1 MQIPLYIT
9 FAITLAFITFVGV
22 RYRISPFF
30 SLIGGAILFGLLA
43 GMSPEQ
49 VFQGIITGLGSIFAI
64 FGIIILSGAIIA
76 RLLVEQHQTEEI
88 VSDIRKRI
96 KNPILLSGIS
106 GYLLS
111 VPITCCITAFVM
123 LQPILG
129 FMGETKEQKNRL
141 FYIAALGSVISYAL
155 IYPTP
160 VVLPLYNA
168 FSGDL
173 SPLVLD
179 AVTIPVSLLILAVLI
194 VVFMRKGGMISLK
207 TGDLVHCEDKVDT
220 SPACRESGFH
230 LRAWAP
236 FILIIL
242 SLIPGV
248 YILRLSHTSLIQFIM
263 LAGVVCAILIAS
275 PAARKSGISKG
286 TGHAGLI
293 IFDICGAGAL
303 GTIIVQSGFAQQAME
318 QIGGVFPLIMV
329 PFLIA
334 ALIQTAQGSRVVT
347 AVITAGIL
355 SGTTLPATVNPIS
368 LILMVAAGSCI
379 VSFVT
384 DPYFWLIHRVTGD
397 NLTTVARS
405 YTLPLALAGIGL
417 FLVALIIQGITL
429 Y

>member
-1 MQIPLYIT
+1 MQIPLYAA
-9 FAITLAFITFVGV
+9 FAITLAFITVVGV
-22 RYRISPFF
+22 KYRTSPFF

-49 VFQGIITGLGSIFAI
+49 VFQGIISGLGSIFAI

-96 KNPILLSGIS
+96 KNPVLLSGLS

-129 FMGETKEQKNRL
+129 CVGRTKEQKNRL

-194 VVFMRKGGMISLK
+194 VAFMRKGRLIST
-207 TGDLVHCEDKVDT
+207 TGDAVHCEDQVDT
-220 SPACRESGFH
+220 SPSCRESGFH

-236 FILIIL
+236 FMVIIL

-248 YILRLSHTSLIQFIM
+248 YLLGLSHTSLIQFIM

-275 PAARKSGISKG
+275 PAARKSGIPKG

-303 GTIIVQSGFAQQAME
+303 GAIIVQSGFAQQAME
-318 QIGGVFPLIMV
+318 QIGGIFPLIMV

-384 DPYFWLIHRVTGD
+384 DPYFWLIHRATGD
-397 NLTTVARS
+397 DLPTVARS

-417 FLVALIIQGITL
+417 FLVALIIQGITR
-429 Y
+429 

>member
-1 MQIPLYIT
+1 MQIPLYAS

-22 RYRISPFF
+22 RYRTSPFF

-76 RLLVEQHQTEEI
+76 RLLVDQHQTEEI
-88 VSDIRKRI
+88 ISDIRKRI
-96 KNPILLSGIS
+96 TNPLLLSGLS

-111 VPITCCITAFVM
+111 VPVTCCITAFVM

-129 FMGETKEQKNRL
+129 CIGETQAQKNRL
-141 FYIAALGSVISYAL
+141 LYIAALGSVISYAL

-160 VVLPLYNA
+160 VILPLYNA
-168 FSGDL
+168 FSEDI
-173 SPLVLD
+173 SPLALD
-179 AVTIPVSLLILAVLI
+179 AVTIPVSLLVLAVL
-194 VVFMRKGGMISLK
+194 VVAFMRKGRMMSRQNGDMIR
-207 TGDLVHCEDKVDT
+207 CEDTVDT
-220 SPACRESGFH
+220 SPACRKSGFH
-230 LRAWAP
+230 VRAWAP
-236 FILIIL
+236 FIVIIL

-248 YILRLSHTSLIQFIM
+248 YLLRLSHTSLIQFIM

-275 PAARKSGISKG
+275 PAVRKSGISKG

-318 QIGGVFPLIMV
+318 QIGGVFPVIMV

-355 SGTTLPATVNPIS
+355 SGTTLPSAVNPVS
-368 LILMVAAGSCI
+368 LILMVAAGSCL

-384 DPYFWLIHRVTGD
+384 DPYFWLIHRATGD
-397 NLTTVARS
+397 DLATVARS
-405 YTLPLALAGIGL
+405 YTIPLALAGIGI
-417 FLVALIIQGITL
+417 FLVALVIQGITL
-429 Y
+429 S

>member
-1 MQIPLYIT
+1 MLVPLFVS
-9 FAITLAFITFVGV
+9 FAITLAFITVIGI

-96 KNPILLSGIS
+96 RNPVLLSGFA
-106 GYLLS
+106 GYILS
-111 VPITCCITAFVM
+111 VPVTCCITAFVM

-129 FMGETKEQKNRL
+129 HIGETKEQKNRL
-141 FYIAALGSVISYAL
+141 LYIAALGSVISYAL

-160 VVLPLYNA
+160 VVIPLYNA
-168 FSGDL
+168 FSGTL

-179 AVTIPVSLLILAVLI
+179 AVTIPVSLLILGVLI
-194 VVFMRKGGMISLK
+194 VLFMRKGKIFPGNE
-207 TGDLVHCEDKVDT
+207 GDRDHCTDAADT
-220 SPACRESGFH
+220 NPACRTTGFH
-230 LRAWAP
+230 IRAWAP
-236 FILIIL
+236 FIVIIL
-242 SLIPGV
+242 ALPPGV
-248 YILRLSHTSLIQFIM
+248 YLLGLTHTSLIQFIM
-263 LAGVVCAILIAS
+263 LAGVVCAILIAD
-275 PAARKSGISKG
+275 PQVRKSAISKG

-303 GTIIVQSGFAQQAME
+303 GAIIVQSGFAQQAME
-318 QIGGVFPLIMV
+318 QISGIFPLLMV

-355 SGTTLPATVNPIS
+355 SGTTLPAAVNPIS
-368 LILMVAAGSCI
+368 LILMVAAGSCL

-384 DPYFWLIHRVTGD
+384 DPFFWLIHRTTGD
-397 NLTTVARS
+397 DIPTVTRS
-405 YTLPLALAGIGL
+405 YTIPLALAGIGL
-417 FLVALIIQGITL
+417 FLVALVIQGITIP
-429 Y
+429 

>member
-1 MQIPLYIT
+1 MQIPLYAS

-22 RYRISPFF
+22 RYRTSPFF

-76 RLLVEQHQTEEI
+76 RLLVDQHQTEEI
-88 VSDIRKRI
+88 ISDIRKRI
-96 KNPILLSGIS
+96 TNPLLLSGLS

-111 VPITCCITAFVM
+111 VPVTCCITAFVM

-129 FMGETKEQKNRL
+129 CIGETQAQKNRL
-141 FYIAALGSVISYAL
+141 LYIAALGSVISYAL

-160 VVLPLYNA
+160 VILPLYNA
-168 FSGDL
+168 FSEDL
-173 SPLVLD
+173 SPLALD
-179 AVTIPVSLLILAVLI
+179 AVTIPVSLLVLAVL
-194 VVFMRKGGMISLK
+194 VVAFMQKGRMMSRQNGDMIRCK
-207 TGDLVHCEDKVDT
+207 DTVDT
-220 SPACRESGFH
+220 SPACRKSGFH
-230 LRAWAP
+230 VRAWAP
-236 FILIIL
+236 FIVIIL

-248 YILRLSHTSLIQFIM
+248 YLLRLSHTSLIQFIM

-275 PAARKSGISKG
+275 PAVRKSGISKG

-318 QIGGVFPLIMV
+318 QIGGVFPVIMV

-355 SGTTLPATVNPIS
+355 SGTTLPSAVNPVS
-368 LILMVAAGSCI
+368 LILMVAAGSCL

-384 DPYFWLIHRVTGD
+384 DPYFWLIHRATGD
-397 NLTTVARS
+397 DLATVARS
-405 YTLPLALAGIGL
+405 YTIPLALAGIGI
-417 FLVALIIQGITL
+417 FLVALVIQGITL
-429 Y
+429 S